1 MTFRLPLLGSAGL
14 LTLLS
19 SCAGS
24 YTPIQPARIATYQS
38 APSAGPIDFAYQFD
52 ALRLA
57 GGNKKYVKKEAKKNY
72 RVVAVRLTNNGTQ
85 EINFSRDL
93 TMYLGDRPV
102 SPVPTPIAV
111 RDLRQGVPI
120 YLLYVLLNPTIS
132 TSTSSQNGQT
142 ENSVFLPIGPFI
154 AGGNMIAAGSANSN
168 LRREFTGFDLTN
180 RTIRPG
186 ETVYGIVSL
195 HELAVAPLRVE
206 LRGGAPTQSATYPS
220 PAAPAQSLPSPP
232 PAAPGTTPR

>member
-19 SCAGS
+19 SCAGF
-24 YTPIQPARIATYQS
+24 YTTIQPARIATYQS

-57 GGNKKYVKKEAKKNY
+57 GGNKKYVKKETKKNY
-72 RVVAVRLTNNGTQ
+72 RVAAVRLTNNGTQ

-93 TMYLGDRPV
+93 TMYLGDQPV
-102 SPVPTPIAV
+102 SPVPAPIAA

-120 YLLYVLLNPTIS
+120 YLLYVLLNPTF
-132 TSTSSQNGQT
+132 TTSQNGQP
-142 ENSVFLPIGPFI
+142 ENSTFLPIGPFI
-154 AGGNMIAAGSANSN
+154 AGGNMIAAGTANSN

-180 RTIRPG
+180 RVIRPG

-206 LRGGAPTQSATYPS
+206 LRTSPSGQTYEPTQRP
-220 PAAPAQSLPSPP
+220 APAPQEPALPVPP
-232 PAAPGTTPR
+232 PAGTPAPR

>member
-1 MTFRLPLLGSAGL
+1 MTFRLPLLSSAGL

-24 YTPIQPARIATYQS
+24 YTTIQPARIATYQS

-57 GGNKKYVKKEAKKNY
+57 GGNKKYLKKETKKNY
-72 RVVAVRLTNNGTQ
+72 RVTAVRLTNNGTQ

-120 YLLYVLLNPTIS
+120 YLLYVLLNPTI
-132 TSTSSQNGQT
+132 TTSQNGQP
-142 ENSVFLPIGPFI
+142 ENSTFLPIGPFI

-206 LRGGAPTQSATYPS
+206 LRSGAPTQSAAYPS
-220 PAAPAQSLPSPP
+220 PVAAPAPL